1 MVRHL
6 QQNLLKMIKRFL
18 LLFLVCG
25 YYSFGQGSY
34 IEAGVNT
41 TSYTFSSDYSSD
53 EFELDSSTGIF
64 LRVGLGEI
72 IENLNYGF
80 SYQQFNSLGNLYEN
94 TFEWKTNYIGGFV
107 QYNLPLLDE
116 RLFINPA
123 IELLTLFSGK
133 QFSFGEVYKLGNE
146 KEFTGAWVS
155 PRFGVTFMAVESRS
169 LSVGVGYNFSYSL
182 NPTNSTEESLTFMSH
197 QISIKL
203 GL

>member
-1 MVRHL
+1 MVKHL
-6 QQNLLKMIKRFL
+6 QQNLSKMIKKALLIIIFL
-18 LLFLVCG
+18 SC
-25 YYSFGQGSY
+25 YAFGQETY
-34 IEAGVNT
+34 FELGVNN
-41 TSYTFSSDYSSD
+41 TSYDYTYQSSSD

-94 TFEWKTNYIGGFV
+94 TFEWKTNYVGGFV

-133 QFSFGEVYKLGNE
+133 QFSFGEVYKLGDE

-169 LSVGVGYNFSYSL
+169 LSVGVGYNLSYSL
-182 NPTNSTEESLTFMSH
+182 NPTNSTEQSLTFMSH
-197 QISIKL
+197 QLSIKL

>member
-1 MVRHL
+1 MVKHL
-6 QQNLLKMIKRFL
+6 QQNLLKMIRRFL
-18 LLFLVCG
+18 LLLLLCG

-34 IEAGVNT
+34 IEAGVNN
-41 TSYTFSSDYSSD
+41 TSYAFSSDFSSD
-53 EFELDSSTGIF
+53 DLELDSSTGIF

-80 SYQQFNSLGNLYEN
+80 SYQQFNSFGNLYEN

-123 IELLTLFSGK
+123 IELLTLLSGK
-133 QFSFGEVYKLGNE
+133 QFSFGEVYKLGDE

-169 LSVGVGYNFSYSL
+169 LSVGVGYNLSYSL
-182 NPTNSTEESLTFMSH
+182 NPTNSTEQSLTFMSH
-197 QISIKL
+197 QLSIKL

>member
-18 LLFLVCG
+18 LFLLLCG

-34 IEAGVNT
+34 IEAGVNN

-80 SYQQFNSLGNLYEN
+80 SL
-94 TFEWKTNYIGGFV
+94 
-107 QYNLPLLDE
+107 
-116 RLFINPA
+116 
-123 IELLTLFSGK
+123 
-133 QFSFGEVYKLGNE
+133 
-146 KEFTGAWVS
+146 
-155 PRFGVTFMAVESRS
+155 
-169 LSVGVGYNFSYSL
+169 
-182 NPTNSTEESLTFMSH
+182 
-197 QISIKL
+197 
-203 GL
+203 

>member
-1 MVRHL
+1 MVKLL
-6 QQNLLKMIKRFL
+6 QRNLLKMIRRFL
-18 LLFLVCG
+18 LPLLLCG

-34 IEAGVNT
+34 IEAGVNN

-80 SYQQFNSLGNLYEN
+80 SYQQFNSFGNLYEN
-94 TFEWKTNYIGGFV
+94 TFEWKTNYVGGFV
-107 QYNLPLLDE
+107 EYNLPLLDE

-133 QFSFGEVYKLGNE
+133 IIFIWG
-146 KEFTGAWVS
+146 
-155 PRFGVTFMAVESRS
+155 S
-169 LSVGVGYNFSYSL
+169 L
-182 NPTNSTEESLTFMSH
+182 
-197 QISIKL
+197 
-203 GL
+203 

>member
-18 LLFLVCG
+18 LFLLLCG

-34 IEAGVNT
+34 IEAGVNN

-94 TFEWKTNYIGGFV
+94 TFEWKTNYVGGFV

-123 IELLTLFSGK
+123 IG
-133 QFSFGEVYKLGNE
+133 
-146 KEFTGAWVS
+146 
-155 PRFGVTFMAVESRS
+155 GVFD
-169 LSVGVGYNFSYSL
+169 YNDCR
-182 NPTNSTEESLTFMSH
+182 T
-197 QISIKL
+197 
-203 GL
+203 

>member
-1 MVRHL
+1 
-6 QQNLLKMIKRFL
+6 MIKRFL
-18 LLFLVCG
+18 FLLLLCG

-34 IEAGVNT
+34 IEAGVNN

-94 TFEWKTNYIGGFV
+94 TFEWKTNYVGGFV

-133 QFSFGEVYKLGNE
+133 QFSFGEVYKLGDQE
-146 KEFTGAWVS
+146 EFSGMWVS
-155 PRFGVTFMAVESRS
+155 PRFGLTFMAVESRS
-169 LSVGVGYNFSYSL
+169 ITVGVGYNLSYSI
-182 NPTNSTEESLTFMSH
+182 NPTNSTEQSLTFMSH
-197 QISIKL
+197 QLSIKL